1 MNIAVLGSGNGGCAV
16 AFDCAAHGHR
26 VSLFDFEQF
35 PDSIKAVQNSGG
47 IRCEGVLD
55 GFQPVAYAGHAI
67 EKALDGAD
75 IIYAVGPAYSTRPF
89 AEACKPYLKPGQI
102 VIVNPSSCGGGVE
115 FKNGAGLDL
124 RDANI
129 VVSETSTLPYAVRL
143 LAPGKIRIFNKLKG
157 GLFLAAVPA
166 KKTDDVLAQVRD
178 VYPAMSPAK
187 NILQTSLQNGNPV
200 IHPAITLMNVALI
213 ERTRGD
219 FDFYHQGVTPAVGR
233 LVEAVDRER
242 IAIGKKLGVKV
253 IPDPELGVM
262 QGYMAEATYDTGFN
276 TAPGFAGVKAQPSLD
291 YRYFN
296 EDVGYGL
303 VFLRNLG
310 DQVGVAT
317 PVMSAVIT
325 LVSLLMKRDY
335 VGEARRTMETL
346 GLSEHTAEEL
356 EKLLA

>member
-16 AFDCAAHGHR
+16 AFDCAAHGHK

-35 PDSIKAVQNSGG
+35 PESIKAVRNNGG
-47 IRCEGVLD
+47 IHCEGVLE
-55 GFQPVAYAGHAI
+55 GFQPVVYAGCEI

-89 AEACKPYLKPGQI
+89 AEVCKPYLKQGRI
-102 VIVNPSSCGGGVE
+102 VIVCPGSCGGCIE
-115 FKNGAGLDL
+115 FKNGAGLDV
-124 RDANI
+124 RDEDII
-129 VVSETSTLPYAVRL
+129 VAETSTLPYAVRL
-143 LAPGKIRIFNKLKG
+143 LEPGKIRIFNKLKG
-157 GLFLAAVPA
+157 GLLLAAAPA
-166 KKTDDVLAQVRD
+166 QTTAYVLERVRD
-178 VYPAMSPAK
+178 VYPTMSAAK

-213 ERTRGD
+213 ERTMGD
-219 FDFYHQGVTPAVGR
+219 FDFYHEGVTPAVGR
-233 LVEAVDRER
+233 LIEAVDKER
-242 IAIGKKLGVKV
+242 IAIGKKLGVEV

-262 QGYMAEATYDTGFN
+262 QGYMLEATYDNGFI
-276 TAPGFAGVKAQPSLD
+276 TAPGFAGVKAQGSLD

-303 VFLRNLG
+303 VFLQKLG
-310 DQVGVAT
+310 EQVGAPT
-317 PVMSAVIT
+317 PVMSSVIT
-325 LVSLLMKRDY
+325 LVSLLMDRDY

-346 GLSEHTAEEL
+346 GLSKHTAEEL